1 MMVYTIPSNEKS
13 LEIIYNADG
22 ENTVLLVGTNASL
35 IRKFEI
41 ENGTEVGEFLV
52 ESSIW
57 QMAKIS
63 VYTGDVVI
71 GIA

>member
-1 MMVYTIPSNEKS
+1 M
-13 LEIIYNADG
+13 IYNADG
-22 ENTVLLVGTNASL
+22 DNTVLLVGTNASV

-41 ENGTEVGEFLV
+41 ENGTEVGVFLV

-57 QMAKIS
+57 MMAKIS

-71 GIA
+71 GIASNHDIIRFDSKG

>member
-1 MMVYTIPSNEKS
+1 MMFYSIQSGEKS
-13 LEIIYNADG
+13 LEMIYNADG
-22 ENTVLLVGTNASL
+22 ENTVLLVGTNASV

-41 ENGTEVGEFLV
+41 ENGTELGVFPV
-52 ESSIW
+52 ENSVW